1 VNLIVVDPG
10 VVADAFEAGGNAAR
24 LLTLLAY
31 GSTARALHQLTC
43 PEELTDQYPAARLR
57 GPSFAPLA
65 SETADRWE
73 LLNARLENQPSDW
86 GLATSGAVLREM
98 RHELERNRPRTRL
111 VPLHAWHLAVQLAS
125 ATTSDE
131 DLAALR
137 RQVAPE
143 TPRSTL
149 IALAVGA
156 EHVVLRD
163 GAPTDRRRRRWPHLR
178 LAHPP
183 GDESNEF
190 SHDGH
195 TVRHYTMF
203 EFSRLHV
210 IPRFSDLPASM
221 DLLASAYL
229 SAEEPLRA

>member
-1 VNLIVVDPG
+1 MNLIVVDPG

-31 GSTARALHQLTC
+31 GSTARALHQLTR
-43 PEELTDQYPAARLR
+43 PDELTDQYPAATLR
-57 GPSFAPLA
+57 GPSFASLA
-65 SETADRWE
+65 RETSDRWE
-73 LLNARLENQPSDW
+73 LLKAELENQPSHW
-86 GLATSGAVLREM
+86 GLATSGAILQDV
-98 RHELERNRPRTRL
+98 RHELERNRHRTRL
-111 VPLHAWHLAVQLAS
+111 VPFNAWHLAVQLAS
-125 ATTSDE
+125 ATTADE

-183 GDESNEF
+183 GSDSNEF
-190 SHDGH
+190 SHAGH
-195 TVRHYTMF
+195 TVRHHTMF
-203 EFSRLHV
+203 EFSRLGLV
-210 IPRFSDLPASM
+210 PRFNAIPASM